1 MPLLGPGRGQAP
13 RAERERAAF
22 LSQEPCPCPPPGG
35 ILTEK
40 KKKPK
45 RSTPPENFP
54 PSPLFPL
61 KLPSPSPSCPS
72 PAGTLRLAPSALLD
86 SASSIALSS
95 TPLGPA
101 GRQDNEGAFP
111 SEGKGV
117 LHLGASAL
125 GKRRPKEKGKALR
138 RFRLR
143 GKGRE
148 ALSFSLM
155 GKRNGKRREKVPA
168 CGIFAPF
175 PTFHVVLKL
184 PVSQALCPF
193 H

>member
-1 MPLLGPGRGQAP
+1 MEDKPRLLITCDDVGYCACRNNGKEGMQKQQK
-13 RAERERAAF
+13 RED
-22 LSQEPCPCPPPGG
+22 PHNKNNHPP
-35 ILTEK
+35 
-40 KKKPK
+40 
-45 RSTPPENFP
+45 P